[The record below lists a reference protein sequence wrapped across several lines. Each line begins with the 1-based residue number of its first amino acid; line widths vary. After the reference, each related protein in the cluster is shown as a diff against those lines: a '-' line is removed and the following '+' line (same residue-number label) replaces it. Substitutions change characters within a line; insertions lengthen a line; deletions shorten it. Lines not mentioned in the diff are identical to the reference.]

1 MAYEIGYKRP
11 PKSGQFK
18 KGRSGNPKG
27 RPKGSNN
34 FLTILEQELGQS
46 IVVNENGRKKK
57 ITRLQ
62 AMVKRMV
69 AGALQGEHRSLL
81 TLIEVLRRTGR
92 FEDTSV
98 DSLLARQ
105 LRSHSRFVCGPAPE
119 SRQPQDFNH
128 QEGLEGLIM
137 NNNNKDIYF
146 AALRS
151 DLRVFLLQSFD
162 TLYPGKQFL
171 DNWHIDA
178 VLHCLEQ
185 SIEGRCPRLII
196 NLPPRQLKSFIVSV
210 VLPAFLLVWI
220 RRSRSS
226 ASATPTNWPR
236 RSRATS
242 SVSSRVT
249 GTDGYLPMS
258 GRPR

>member
-46 IVVNENGRKKK
+46 IVVNENGRKKT

-92 FEDTSV
+92 FEDTDIDRLLPDDYEAIL
-98 DSLLARQ
+98 DSYVAQRQ
-105 LRSHSRFVCGPAPE
+105 K
-119 SRQPQDFNH
+119 N
-128 QEGLEGLIM
+128 
-137 NNNNKDIYF
+137 
-146 AALRS
+146 AATKT
-151 DLRVFLLQSFD
+151 QK
-162 TLYPGKQFL
+162 TK
-171 DNWHIDA
+171 
-178 VLHCLEQ
+178 EQ
-185 SIEGRCPRLII
+185 
-196 NLPPRQLKSFIVSV
+196 
-210 VLPAFLLVWI
+210 
-220 RRSRSS
+220 
-226 ASATPTNWPR
+226 
-236 RSRATS
+236 
-242 SVSSRVT
+242 
-249 GTDGYLPMS
+249 
-258 GRPR
+258 